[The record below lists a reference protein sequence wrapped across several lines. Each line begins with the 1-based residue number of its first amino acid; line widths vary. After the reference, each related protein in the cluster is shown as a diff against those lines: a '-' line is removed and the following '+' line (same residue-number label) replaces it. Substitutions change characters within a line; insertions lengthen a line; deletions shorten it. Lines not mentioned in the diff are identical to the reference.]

1 MPDRSGEA
9 LMQSGLEGRIAWVV
23 GATGTLGARMAS
35 DLAAAGAT
43 VFCSGRD
50 KAKIANIVDGIDVP
64 DRVHGLTVDVTDRK
78 SVDQAANQIE
88 EAAGGLDILVNT
100 TTVPTFGD
108 FMELGDDDWE
118 EVLQTKYLGYVRT
131 IRAAV
136 PLMRARG
143 GGRIVCVTGKGGR
156 IPRDV
161 HLPGSSVNAAVNLLV
176 RGLAG
181 IYGQEGIRVLAVSP
195 GIIESPRLAAVQA
208 ASSDGD
214 DAAAADRIRNSNAL
228 GRLGTAAEVAAAV
241 LFAVSDA
248 ASFVNGGV
256 IEVDGG

>member
-1 MPDRSGEA
+1 MPDRSGEV

-35 DLAAAGAT
+35 DLAASGAT

-50 KAKIANIVDGIDVP
+50 KAKVADVVDGIDAP
-64 DRVHGLTVDVTDRK
+64 DRVHGLAVDVTDRK
-78 SVDQAANQIE
+78 SVDQAADRIGE
-88 EAAGGLDILVNT
+88 TAGGLDILVNT

-108 FMELGDDDWE
+108 FLELGDDDWE

-131 IRAAV
+131 IRAAI

-181 IYGQEGIRVLAVSP
+181 VYGQEGIRVLAVSP
-195 GIIESPRLAAVQA
+195 GVIESPRLAAVQA

-214 DAAAADRIRNSNAL
+214 DAAAAERIRNSNAL
-228 GRLGTAAEVAAAV
+228 GRLGTAAEVSAAV

-248 ASFVNGGV
+248 AGFVNGGV

>member
-1 MPDRSGEA
+1 MADRTGGLPLER
-9 LMQSGLEGRIAWVV
+9 GLEGKIAWVV
-23 GATGTLGARMAS
+23 GATGTLGARMAL

-43 VFCSGRD
+43 VFCSGRSE
-50 KAKIANIVDGIDVP
+50 AKIASTLEGIDGP
-64 DRVHGLTVDVTDRK
+64 GGVHGLAVDVTDRK
-78 SVDQAANQIE
+78 SVDRAASYIGD
-88 EAAGGLDILVNT
+88 AAGGLDILVNT

-108 FMELGDDDWE
+108 FLLLSDDDWE
-118 EVLQTKYLGYVRT
+118 EVLQTKYLGYVRA

-136 PLMRARG
+136 PLMRSRG

-181 IYGQEGIRVLAVSP
+181 VYGREGIRVLAVSP
-195 GIIESPRLAAVQA
+195 GVIQSPRLAAVQA

-214 DAAAADRIRNSNAL
+214 DAAAAERIRSSNAL
-228 GRLGTAAEVAAAV
+228 GRLGTAAEVSAAV

-248 ASFVNGGV
+248 AGFVNGGV
-256 IEVDGG
+256 IEVGGG